1 MQMKNKW
8 VLVAL
13 LTGVSLP
20 VFAQDAPA
28 LAPQAAQAPAVV
40 APQGVPTPLAVVV
53 PKTTPAQAVAA
64 TKAAIATKEAAPAT
78 TPSAADELFKKS
90 QVATEKSDTVKSADD
105 PYSGSSWI
113 LFAGAG
119 AIALMGWGAT
129 QWKRRQN
136 DFSGNAI
143 EQINSLTLG
152 PKHRVSV
159 IEVDGK
165 RLLIGMTDGHMSV
178 LTDLGRAEPKEDKAS
193 EIAWKEALTAA
204 RARVFTDVT
213 AEVPRPVAN
222 PVTENSGMFQGFDR
236 KAAQPRQNRETDS
249 VMIGLKALEQKVRR

>member
-1 MQMKNKW
+1 MQMKNKL

-20 VFAQDAPA
+20 VFAQDAA
-28 LAPQAAQAPAVV
+28 AQAASTVGATPVQAPAVV
-40 APQGVPTPLAVVV
+40 APKTTP
-53 PKTTPAQAVAA
+53 TPAQAVAA
-64 TKAAIATKEAAPAT
+64 TKAAIAAKEAAPT
-78 TPSAADELFKKS
+78 MPSAADELFKKS

-119 AIALMGWGAT
+119 AVALMGWGAT

-165 RLLIGMTDGHMSV
+165 RLLIGLTDGHMSV
-178 LTDLGRAEPKEDKAS
+178 LSDLGRAEPKEDKAS

-204 RARVFTDVT
+204 RARVFADVT
-213 AEVPRPVAN
+213 AETPRPVAN
-222 PVTENSGMFQGFDR
+222 PITENSGMFQGFER
-236 KAAQPRQNRETDS
+236 KPAQPRQNRETDS
-249 VMIGLKALEQKVRR
+249 VMIGLKALEQRARR